1 MRRSSLSA
9 WTQTPCAATEWEPV
23 TIAAVEAIIV
33 ESPIHDPATERRRS
47 CSGRPVGVTD
57 RGAAAGGRSAPPWT
71 ASVAVCLASVFGNVP
86 WVLGVLGVAVRT
98 IRSDTASPVR
108 RLAVVRNISPMPVG
122 AGQSRARSARSEE
135 VARMGRSILVI
146 VGVVIALIGLLF
158 TLQGV
163 GIVKGSAMTGTTL
176 WTVVGPVIIV
186 AGLVVAATGVWRRT
200 R

>member
-1 MRRSSLSA
+1 
-9 WTQTPCAATEWEPV
+9 
-23 TIAAVEAIIV
+23 
-33 ESPIHDPATERRRS
+33 
-47 CSGRPVGVTD
+47 
-57 RGAAAGGRSAPPWT
+57 
-71 ASVAVCLASVFGNVP
+71 
-86 WVLGVLGVAVRT
+86 
-98 IRSDTASPVR
+98 
-108 RLAVVRNISPMPVG
+108 
-122 AGQSRARSARSEE
+122 
-135 VARMGRSILVI
+135 MGRSILVI